1 MMNREWM
8 ELVRTAIREDVGAGD
23 VTSIATLPAGL
34 TGQGR
39 IEARQSLVI
48 AGVEI
53 AAAVFQEIDPGL
65 ELLLECTD
73 GDQLEAG
80 DRVMTIRGSAISL
93 LTAERTALNF
103 LQHLSG
109 IATTTRSYVER
120 VAGTEVAIL
129 DTRKTV
135 PGLRTLAKY
144 AVRVGGGRNHRI
156 GLFDQV
162 LIKDNHLAMA
172 PAGGE
177 HPVAWA
183 VRRAKADYPE
193 LVVEVEVEAPETAE
207 IAAAAGADIILLDN
221 MDCATLRES
230 VRRVAGRSQ
239 TEASGGVDLTTVR
252 AIAETGVDMISV
264 GALTHSIRAADLA
277 MEIDTRSG
285 A

>member
-53 AAAVFQEIDPGL
+53 AAAVFREIDPGL
-65 ELLLECTD
+65 ELLLECSD

-80 DRVMTIRGSAISL
+80 DRVMTIHGSAISL

-109 IATTTRSYVER
+109 IATTTRGYVEQ
-120 VAGTEVAIL
+120 VAGTGVAIL

-172 PAGGE
+172 PAGAE

-183 VRRAKADYPE
+183 VRRAKADYPD

-230 VRRVAGRSQ
+230 VRRVAGRSK